1 MGKTLASD
9 IDVCMYPNA
18 VRNHETLS
26 YPGDELWGK
35 LIHYAARDFQVLVRL
50 HLVVTAWADNNSL
63 VYAVREVAAW

>member
-1 MGKTLASD
+1 MK
-9 IDVCMYPNA
+9 
-18 VRNHETLS
+18 LS